1 MPIAYIPNDP
11 LLQQPVRQINP
22 VQDRPANK
30 VRFVVTGLPPAAVY
44 PTASLNFV
52 AWQSREA
59 AFRTLDVFES
69 ICGPLPGWQ
78 GKPAMTRMQLIP
90 NFDVDLNAY
99 YTRQAI
105 QFYEFPIGQQILY
118 SGASSDVVAH
128 ETGHAIL
135 DSIRPQLWGVTM
147 IEAAAFHEGFGD
159 MIAILYA
166 LSAQQTRQ
174 QLLAG
179 AGVLNQANFVETTA
193 EALSDGVRR
202 AIRPNHNAAAPRRA
216 RNNFQWVLPQTL
228 PANGGPG
235 ALINEAHS
243 LGQIV
248 SGVYYDLIRNIFA
261 AGAGSQANLWTA
273 CQKATLLAARAAAQA
288 PIVPRLFL
296 AWGRTMLLI
305 DQQLH
310 NGANA
315 AHIKAAFA
323 AHGLAVSAS
332 GFLAPQAPVAKAAP
346 SASAKGAAM
355 LTRAG
360 KARVRQLLGLAQG
373 TALSLRRLDD
383 IGAGIVTE
391 VAARARVDLS
401 GLSERLNNV
410 VADVPR
416 PALVGESGGSTALLG
431 SVQSEAVLSSEV
443 RDFVEMLVRRGSIA
457 FDGSSPARPS
467 PNSGGAGFIAKEGA
481 KTHAVARSGRQAVL
495 ERVAFACGC
504 AATAHR
510 RALR

>member
-1 MPIAYIPNDP
+1 MPISYIPNDP
-11 LLQQPVRQINP
+11 LAQQPVRQINP
-22 VQDRPANK
+22 VQDRGSTK
-30 VRFVVTGLPPAAVY
+30 VRFAVTGLPPAAVY
-44 PTASLNFV
+44 PTDTLNFV

-78 GKPAMTRMQLIP
+78 GKPALKSMQLIP
-90 NFDVDLNAY
+90 NFAVELNAY

-135 DSIRPQLWGVTM
+135 DSIRPQLWGVSM
-147 IEAAAFHEGFGD
+147 IEAEAFHEGFGD
-159 MIAILYA
+159 VVAIMYA
-166 LSAQQTRQ
+166 LSDQQTRQ
-174 QLLAG
+174 QLLG
-179 AGVLNQANFVETTA
+179 GVLNQANFVEGTA

-202 AIRPNHNAAAPRRA
+202 ALGPNHNAAKPRRA
-216 RNNFQWVLPQTL
+216 RNTFLWVLPQTL

-235 ALINEAHS
+235 VLINEAHS

-261 AGAGSQANLWTA
+261 AGAASEANLWTA
-273 CQKATLLAARAAAQA
+273 CQKATLLAARAAAQV

-323 AHGLAVSAS
+323 AHGLAVGSS
-332 GFLAPQAPVAKAAP
+332 GFLAPQAPVARAAP
-346 SASAKGAAM
+346 SASAKGSAM
-355 LTRAG
+355 LTRGA
-360 KARVRQLLGLAQG
+360 KIRVRQLLGLVEG
-373 TALSLRRLDD
+373 TVLSLRRLDD
-383 IGAGIVTE
+383 VGPGIVTE
-391 VAARARVDLS
+391 AVARARVDLS
-401 GLSERLNNV
+401 GLAEKLNNV
-410 VADVPR
+410 VAEVPR
-416 PALVGESGGSTALLG
+416 PALVGEAGGGTALLG

-443 RDFVEMLVRRGSIA
+443 RDYVEMLVRRGSIS
-457 FDGSSPARPS
+457 FDGSSPAKAKPA
-467 PNSGGAGFIAKEGA
+467 PGGSGFIAKEGT
-481 KTHAVARSGRQAVL
+481 KTHVVARSGDRAVL

-504 AATAHR
+504 CAKAAR
-510 RALR
+510 RRPVR